1 MLSSLPARSSYFRLH
16 SYQNMK
22 PKPAEAALIGC
33 LGGLFA
39 TACVY
44 PLDLAKSKVGAH
56 VKSAKKESISALSVL
71 RSTLLEDGFGGLYKG
86 FGGRAVQCF
95 AEDFIFFW

>member
-1 MLSSLPARSSYFRLH
+1 
-16 SYQNMK
+16 MK

-56 VKSAKKESISALSVL
+56 VKSAKKESISAINVL

>member
-1 MLSSLPARSSYFRLH
+1 
-16 SYQNMK
+16 MK
-22 PKPAEAALIGC
+22 PKPAEAALFGC

-39 TACVY
+39 TVCVY
-44 PLDLAKSKVGAH
+44 PLDLAKSKVVAH
-56 VKSAKKESISALSVL
+56 VKFAKKESISALSVL
-71 RSTLLEDGFGGLYKG
+71 RTTLLEDGFHGLYQG